1 MASTYRTARKKIVD
15 ALVDELKISINGVSP
30 YNSNI
35 FNHADG
41 HLKFLDTIQEYPQVC
56 VVAGDET
63 RQYQPDGFKWR
74 FLQIDIRC
82 YIENEAD
89 PQEIVSLL
97 LEDIERVIDNNDILT
112 YDDTVSPNLKTT
124 SLTIISLST
133 DEGVLTP
140 LGIGEML
147 VEVRY

>member
-15 ALVDELKISINGVSP
+15 ALVKEFNTNINGVNP

-35 FNHADG
+35 FNGAEG
-41 HLKFLDTIQEYPQVC
+41 HLKFLDQIQEYPHIC

-74 FLQIDIRC
+74 FLQVDIRC
-82 YIENEAD
+82 YINNEAD
-89 PQEIVSLL
+89 PQEILALL
-97 LEDIERVIDNNDILT
+97 MEDIERVIDNNDILT
-112 YDDTVSPNLKTT
+112 YDDTVSPNLTTT